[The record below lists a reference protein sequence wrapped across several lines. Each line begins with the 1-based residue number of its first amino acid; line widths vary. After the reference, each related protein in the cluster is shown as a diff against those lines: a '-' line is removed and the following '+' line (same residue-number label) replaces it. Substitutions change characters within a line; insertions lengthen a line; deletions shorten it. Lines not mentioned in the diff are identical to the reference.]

1 MSSRVLLALSTS
13 RYSAQLI
20 EGALSEASQLALNG
34 EVQLDVL
41 YVTESDELEQVSS
54 RVGSDGFLGMSIQ
67 RDVIE
72 ALQAEHRRTA
82 LQRIENLQ
90 SAAQQRAIPINVI
103 EVDGSFSAAVL
114 NYAESHPCDV
124 IYLTRDDR
132 PFISRFLFGSDA
144 DRVARLAKR
153 DNLGR
158 VVIEHK

>member
-1 MSSRVLLALSTS
+1 MSCRVLLALSTS

-20 EGALSEASQLALNG
+20 AGALSEVTQMAEQGA
-34 EVQLDVL
+34 VHFDVL
-41 YVTESDELEQVSS
+41 YVTESDEIRDVSS

-82 LQRIENLQ
+82 LLRIEELKL
-90 SAAQQRAIPINVI
+90 AAEQANIPINVV
-103 EVDGSFSAAVL
+103 EREGSFSAAVL
-114 NYAESHPCDV
+114 SYAEDYPCDV

-158 VVIEHK
+158 VVIDP